1 MKQYIAIAMLA
12 ASAAANSQTFE
23 GVPLAPNQQAPLGQQ
38 YYQQVPLESRTGF
51 GYAIIYLYSIFT
63 FKNSFCMDT
72 SKWLNRWE
80 VVQSNNLYAGHIIII
95 LGSGIKAKQHEGG
108 GDSN

>member
-1 MKQYIAIAMLA
+1 MKQMIAIAMLA

-51 GYAIIYLYSIFT
+51 GYVII
-63 FKNSFCMDT
+63 
-72 SKWLNRWE
+72 
-80 VVQSNNLYAGHIIII
+80 
-95 LGSGIKAKQHEGG
+95 
-108 GDSN
+108 

>member
-1 MKQYIAIAMLA
+1 MKQLVAIAMLA

-51 GYAIIYLYSIFT
+51 GYAIMYLYST
-63 FKNSFCMDT
+63 FSF
-72 SKWLNRWE
+72 K
-80 VVQSNNLYAGHIIII
+80 I
-95 LGSGIKAKQHEGG
+95 
-108 GDSN
+108 

>member
-1 MKQYIAIAMLA
+1 MKQFVAIAMLA

-51 GYAIIYLYSIFT
+51 GYDIIYLYLIFR
-63 FKNSFCMDT
+63 FKVVR
-72 SKWLNRWE
+72 KPALLKYWL
-80 VVQSNNLYAGHIIII
+80 
-95 LGSGIKAKQHEGG
+95 LGLI
-108 GDSN
+108 